1 MLMGHFIIL
10 FPLEGAMRRHVVRP
24 WSYEDLMQ
32 LRTLAR
38 QLPTRELA
46 FRLERSPA
54 AVTSKARQ
62 LKVSLKMQ
70 RTRKDRPPGQ

>member
-1 MLMGHFIIL
+1 
-10 FPLEGAMRRHVVRP
+10 MRRHVVRP
-24 WSYEDLMQ
+24 WSFEDLKQ
-32 LRTLAR
+32 LRTLAQ

-62 LKVSLKMQ
+62 LKVSLKLE
-70 RTRKDRPPGQ
+70 RVRKDRPAPQ

>member
-1 MLMGHFIIL
+1 M
-10 FPLEGAMRRHVVRP
+10 PRHVVRP
-24 WSYEDLMQ
+24 WSFEDLEQ

-38 QLPTRELA
+38 KLPTRELA

-62 LKVSLKMQ
+62 LRVSLKMKKS
-70 RTRKDRPPGQ
+70 RKTVRRQNNDVGQVTGSDFERE